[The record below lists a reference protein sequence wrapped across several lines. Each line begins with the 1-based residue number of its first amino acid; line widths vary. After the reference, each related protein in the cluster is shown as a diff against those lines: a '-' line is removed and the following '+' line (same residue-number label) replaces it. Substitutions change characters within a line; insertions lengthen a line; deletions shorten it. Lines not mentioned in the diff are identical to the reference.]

1 MRYNEGDG
9 INISNFYIN
18 KKGHL
23 IAVRRDNMAEV
34 DLGKVVGEKGA
45 TGERGPA
52 GATGERGPAG
62 ATGEK
67 RYYTNI

>member
-1 MRYNEGDG
+1 
-9 INISNFYIN
+9 
-18 KKGHL
+18 
-23 IAVRRDNMAEV
+23 MAEV

-67 RYYTNI
+67 GITPTFKIKADGHLYADYDNPYKPKV